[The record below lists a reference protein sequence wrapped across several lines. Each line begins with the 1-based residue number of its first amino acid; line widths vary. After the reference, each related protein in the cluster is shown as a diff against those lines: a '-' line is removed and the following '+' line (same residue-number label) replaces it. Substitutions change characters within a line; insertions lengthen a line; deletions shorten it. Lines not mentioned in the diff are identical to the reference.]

1 MTTYTLCLSMIN
13 RKSYKSKEDM
23 QFKLDV
29 FFAGDRI
36 DESQYNELT
45 AMVAVQ

>member
-1 MTTYTLCLSMIN
+1 MNTYLLCKRIIEKKRYN
-13 RKSYKSKEDM
+13 SKEDM

-36 DESQYNELT
+36 TKSEYEEL
-45 AMVAVQ
+45 VNLLN

>member
-1 MTTYTLCLSMIN
+1 MIN
-13 RKSYKSKEDM
+13 RKTYKSKEDM

-36 DESQYNELT
+36 DEAQYNELI
-45 AMVAVQ
+45 AIVVAQ

>member
-13 RKSYKSKEDM
+13 RKSYKDKEDM

-36 DESQYNELT
+36 TEGQYNELT
-45 AMVAVQ
+45 TLVAAQ

>member
-1 MTTYTLCLSMIN
+1 MTTYSLCLSMII
-13 RKSYKSKEDM
+13 RRSYKDKEDM

-36 DESQYNELT
+36 TEAQYNELSTLT
-45 AMVAVQ
+45 AAQ